1 MDKADFELRRA
12 EYLAKA
18 HEALQY
24 AADASGPSLR
34 ESFGAMAR
42 MWRDLADQ
50 MTRKLAES
58 DQGRLAHMQFPE
70 IGKIQPRR
78 HRRRA

>member
-18 HEALQY
+18 HEAHQL
-24 AADASGPSLR
+24 ASEASEQSVR
-34 ESFGAMAR
+34 DSFGAMAR

-50 MTRKLAES
+50 MARKFGGEA
-58 DQGRLAHMQFPE
+58 P
-70 IGKIQPRR
+70 P
-78 HRRRA
+78 